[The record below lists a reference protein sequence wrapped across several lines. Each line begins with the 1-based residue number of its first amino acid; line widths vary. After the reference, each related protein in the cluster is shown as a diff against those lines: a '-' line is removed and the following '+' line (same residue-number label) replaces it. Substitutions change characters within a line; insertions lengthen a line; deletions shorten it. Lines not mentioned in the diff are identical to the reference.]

1 MHRPRP
7 LVLRSGA
14 LALTAT
20 VLAFLGQ
27 APASATTPT
36 PSTSASHSPAP
47 RAVVPGGIG
56 LRVTATD
63 GTPVSGAAFTLTDL
77 AGTTSATAIT
87 GPDGIL
93 AFPELPAG
101 VYHLRQ
107 TATGSA
113 TVQPAPDRDVVV
125 PDGVTVPVTVTDP
138 FTPASLT
145 VHLTDRA
152 HQPVPGAAIAI
163 TSSTGKAFTLTTGP
177 SGSAQASLPVT
188 ARTGTTYTVTER
200 SGPHGAPAHS
210 KPIIV
215 RAEPAGLIAITL
227 TDTTTPPTTP
237 PATTPTTGPTT
248 PASTDPAAAPVS
260 GGRPT
265 TRPSASAAGPSPS
278 TSSTP
283 TASAPRAQLAH
294 TGADGTTWLA
304 GTAGLLMIIG
314 AGALS
319 GVRYRRS
326 HDKPGKE
333 NGIVRLSPNDP
344 ETAP

>member
-20 VLAFLGQ
+20 VLTLLTQ

-36 PSTSASHSPAP
+36 PGTSASHSPAS
-47 RAVVPGGIG
+47 RAVVPGGIS
-56 LRVTATD
+56 VHVIATD

-77 AGTTSATAIT
+77 AGTISATGTT
-87 GPDGIL
+87 GADGIL

-113 TVQPAPDRDVVV
+113 SVQPGPDRDVVV

-138 FTPASLT
+138 FTPAGLT

-152 HQPVPGAAIAI
+152 HQPVPGAVIAV

-177 SGSAQASLPVT
+177 SGSAQVSLPVT
-188 ARTGTTYTVTER
+188 ARAGTTYTVTER
-200 SGPHGAPAHS
+200 SGPHGTPAHS
-210 KPIIV
+210 QPVTV
-215 RAEPAGLIAITL
+215 RAEPAGLTAVTL
-227 TDTTTPPTTP
+227 TDATPPPSTPPPSTP
-237 PATTPTTGPTT
+237 PATTPATTPATGPTT
-248 PASTDPAAAPVS
+248 PASPGPVAAPVA
-260 GGRPT
+260 GGRPVAT
-265 TRPSASAAGPSPS
+265 ASASAAGPAPS
-278 TSSTP
+278 TSSTWA
-283 TASAPRAQLAH
+283 ASAPHAQLAH
-294 TGADGTTWLA
+294 TGADATTWLA

-319 GVRYRRS
+319 GAHYRRS
-326 HDKPGKE
+326 HSKPGKRKE
-333 NGIVRLSPNDP
+333 
-344 ETAP
+344 

>member
-1 MHRPRP
+1 MHRPRR
-7 LVLRSGA
+7 LVRRSGA

-20 VLAFLGQ
+20 VLALLAQ
-27 APASATTPT
+27 APASATTPA
-36 PSTSASHSPAP
+36 PSPSASHSPKP
-47 RAVVPGGIG
+47 RGVVPGG
-56 LRVTATD
+56 VSVHVSATD

-77 AGTTSATAIT
+77 AGTTSASGTT
-87 GPDGIL
+87 GPDGTL

-113 TVQPAPDRDVVV
+113 AIQPGPDRDVVV
-125 PDGVTVPVTVTDP
+125 PNGVTVPVTVTDS

-152 HQPVPGAAIAI
+152 HKPVLGAVIAV
-163 TSSTGKAFTLTTGP
+163 TSSTGKAFTVTTGR

-188 ARTGTTYTVTER
+188 ARTGATYTVTEH

-210 KPIIV
+210 KPVTV

-227 TDTTTPPTTP
+227 TDTTTPPI
-237 PATTPTTGPTT
+237 TPTTGATT
-248 PASTDPAAAPVS
+248 PASSAPVTVPAS
-260 GGRPT
+260 GVRPT
-265 TRPSASAAGPSPS
+265 TSPSASAAGPAPS
-278 TSSTP
+278 TSSAP

-294 TGADGTTWLA
+294 TGAEATTWLA

-326 HDKPGKE
+326 HGKPIKRKE
-333 NGIVRLSPNDP
+333 
-344 ETAP
+344 

>member
-1 MHRPRP
+1 MHHPQR

-20 VLAFLGQ
+20 VLTLLTQ
-27 APASATTPT
+27 APASATTPA
-36 PSTSASHSPAP
+36 PSPTAP
-47 RAVVPGGIG
+47 RSAMPRVVVPGGIS
-56 LRVTATD
+56 LTVTATD
-63 GTPVSGAAFTLTDL
+63 STPVAGAGFTLTDL
-77 AGTTSATAIT
+77 AGTTSATGTT
-87 GPDGIL
+87 GPDGTL

-113 TVQPAPDRDVVV
+113 IVQPGPDRDVVV
-125 PDGVTVPVTVTDP
+125 PDGITVPVAVTDP
-138 FTPASLT
+138 FTPAGLT

-152 HQPVPGAAIAI
+152 HQPVPGAVIAI

-177 SGSAQASLPVT
+177 SGTARASLPVT
-188 ARTGTTYTVTER
+188 ARTGTIYTVTER

-210 KPIIV
+210 QPVTV
-215 RAEPAGLIAITL
+215 RAEPAGLTATTL
-227 TDTTTPPTTP
+227 TDTTVPPTTP

-248 PASTDPAAAPVS
+248 PSFSSPVAAPVA

-265 TRPSASAAGPSPS
+265 TDPSASTAGPAPS

-283 TASAPRAQLAH
+283 TSSAPRTQLAH
-294 TGADGTTWLA
+294 TGADVTTWLA
-304 GTAGLLMIIG
+304 GTAGLLVIIG

-326 HDKPGKE
+326 HGKPIKRKE
-333 NGIVRLSPNDP
+333 
-344 ETAP
+344 

>member
-1 MHRPRP
+1 MHRPHHPIPR
-7 LVLRSGA
+7 LGV

-20 VLAFLGQ
+20 VLTLLTQ
-27 APASATTPT
+27 APASATNPT
-36 PSTSASHSPAP
+36 PSPSAPHTAAP
-47 RAVVPGGIG
+47 RAVLPGGIS
-56 LRVTATD
+56 LTVTATD
-63 GTPVSGAAFTLTDL
+63 DTPVAGASFTLTDL
-77 AGTTSATAIT
+77 AGTTSATGTT
-87 GPDGIL
+87 GPDGTL

-113 TVQPAPDRDVVV
+113 TVQPGPDRDVVV

-138 FTPASLT
+138 FTPAGLT
-145 VHLTDRA
+145 VHLTERA
-152 HQPVPGAAIAI
+152 HQPVPGAVIAI

-188 ARTGTTYTVTER
+188 ARTGTTYTATER

-237 PATTPTTGPTT
+237 PATGPTT
-248 PASTDPAAAPVS
+248 PASSKPVSAPVP
-260 GGRPT
+260 GGQPT
-265 TRPSASAAGPSPS
+265 ANPSASAAGPAPS
-278 TSSTP
+278 TSRTP
-283 TASAPRAQLAH
+283 ATPAPHAQLAH
-294 TGADGTTWLA
+294 TGADSTTWLA

-319 GVRYRRS
+319 GTHYRRS
-326 HDKPGKE
+326 HSKPGKRKE
-333 NGIVRLSPNDP
+333 
-344 ETAP
+344 